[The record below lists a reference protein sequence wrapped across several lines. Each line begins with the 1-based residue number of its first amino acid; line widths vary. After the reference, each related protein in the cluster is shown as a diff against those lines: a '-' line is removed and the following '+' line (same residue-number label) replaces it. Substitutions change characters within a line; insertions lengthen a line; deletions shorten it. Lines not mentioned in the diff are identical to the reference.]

1 MIQKNVIRLFY
12 AAVIFAAANIYTLP
26 VISGKVFLVLLTLAF
41 FIFINIMPSPCNRKL
56 PTRRLKACGNG
67 YELLILFLMS
77 TAATSV
83 YVIIQAFHWIPGDVM
98 KLIIHAV
105 IAIIV
110 EACVFW
116 NGIIRVYTTSVQ
128 LGIRWRVIGI
138 LCGWIP
144 IAHLVALIII
154 IYIVSEEVHFEAGKI
169 YVDSCRKEEKICQ
182 TKYPLLMV
190 HGVFFRD
197 FEHLNY
203 WGRIPEALEKNGA
216 KIYYGNHQSAASV
229 ENSAKELAKRI
240 QEVIKESGAE
250 KVNLIAHSKGGLDCR
265 YALSELG
272 AAPFVASLTTINT
285 PHRGCLFADY
295 LLEKIPEGVQN
306 SVAGKYNMMSHKLGD
321 ENPDF
326 IAAVTDLRASVCETM
341 NEKLSDVP
349 GIYCQSVG
357 SGLGHAVS
365 GKFPLNFS
373 YRLVKHFDGA
383 NDGLVAATSFSWGE
397 NYTYLTAKG
406 HRGISHGDMI
416 DLNRENIKGFDVR
429 EFYVNL
435 VADLKSRG
443 L

>member
-197 FEHLNY
+197 F
-203 WGRIPEALEKNGA
+203 
-216 KIYYGNHQSAASV
+216 
-229 ENSAKELAKRI
+229 
-240 QEVIKESGAE
+240 
-250 KVNLIAHSKGGLDCR
+250 
-265 YALSELG
+265 
-272 AAPFVASLTTINT
+272 
-285 PHRGCLFADY
+285 
-295 LLEKIPEGVQN
+295 
-306 SVAGKYNMMSHKLGD
+306 
-321 ENPDF
+321 
-326 IAAVTDLRASVCETM
+326 
-341 NEKLSDVP
+341 
-349 GIYCQSVG
+349 
-357 SGLGHAVS
+357 
-365 GKFPLNFS
+365 
-373 YRLVKHFDGA
+373 
-383 NDGLVAATSFSWGE
+383 
-397 NYTYLTAKG
+397 
-406 HRGISHGDMI
+406 
-416 DLNRENIKGFDVR
+416 
-429 EFYVNL
+429 
-435 VADLKSRG
+435 
-443 L
+443 